1 MFVVWGMYL
10 KRVEVESLLK
20 SFILFF
26 VSQSLLLG
34 ALFYFEYNKEI
45 KSLDESLFN
54 EMRVCS
60 YDLKCDD
67 FSIDFVAKDKF
78 ELYKLYR
85 DEQGLSA
92 YFSIGGSQ
100 KNSLKIYYPK
110 DKYEQSI
117 AQVKKDLL
125 VYYFVVLIVI
135 ALLSAIF
142 SVYTLSPLRN
152 ALRMTE
158 EFIKDILHDF
168 NTPLSTLRLNLSMLK
183 NEVGENRKI
192 SRIENTVQNIL
203 NLQSN
208 LRSYLSNHDLQ
219 KDTFELSSFIEER
232 VSLLEKNYKKVNFIV
247 DVESK
252 TLHINRDSF
261 ARIIDNILSNAAKYN
276 KENGEVKIELKEN
289 SLIISDTGKGI
300 KNPKKI
306 FERFYKEQ
314 ERGIGIGLH
323 IVKKLC
329 DEMDIKIS
337 VESEIDIGSR
347 FILVL

>member
-10 KRVEVESLLK
+10 KKVEIKSLLK

-34 ALFYFEYNKEI
+34 ALFFFEYNKEI

-60 YDLKCDD
+60 YDLRCDD
-67 FSIDFVAKDKF
+67 FSIDFVPKDKF
-78 ELYKLYR
+78 ELYKLYKN
-85 DEQGLSA
+85 EKGLSA

-100 KNSLKIYYPK
+100 KNSLKIHYVK
-110 DKYEQSI
+110 EKYAQSI
-117 AQVKKDLL
+117 SALKKDL
-125 VYYFVVLIVI
+125 VVNYFIVIVVI

-152 ALRMTE
+152 ALKMTE

-183 NEVGENRKI
+183 DEVGENKKI

-219 KDTFELSSFIEER
+219 KDTFELQTFIEER
-232 VSLLEKNYKKVNFIV
+232 VSLLEKNYKKVSFIV
-247 DVESK
+247 DIEQM
-252 TLHINRDSF
+252 TLHLNRDSF
-261 ARIIDNILSNAAKYN
+261 VRVVDNILSNAAKYN
-276 KENGEVKIELKEN
+276 KVNGEVKIVLEGNK
-289 SLIISDTGKGI
+289 LIISDTGKGI

-329 DEMDIKIS
+329 DEMHIKIS
-337 VESEIDIGSR
+337 VESELDIGSR